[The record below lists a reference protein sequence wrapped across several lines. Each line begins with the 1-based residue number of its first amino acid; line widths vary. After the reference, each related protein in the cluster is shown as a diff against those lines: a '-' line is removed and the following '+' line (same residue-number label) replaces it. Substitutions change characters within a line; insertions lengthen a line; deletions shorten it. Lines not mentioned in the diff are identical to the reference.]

1 MYIFLQLK
9 FASELTKKSNG
20 NVNETIYLRSK
31 EKQNWDVDKED
42 YSFGR
47 SFDFKMKGW
56 PEGNNVCK
64 LLNFEFLKGYYE
76 PE

>member
-31 EKQNWDVDKED
+31 KKQNWDVDKDD
-42 YSFGR
+42 YSFRR
-47 SFDFKMKGW
+47 SFDFKMEDGQKVIMFA
-56 PEGNNVCK
+56 NY
-64 LLNFEFLKGYYE
+64 LILNF
-76 PE
+76 

>member
-47 SFDFKMKGW
+47 SFDFKMEDGQKVIMFA
-56 PEGNNVCK
+56 NY
-64 LLNFEFLKGYYE
+64 LILNF
-76 PE
+76 

>member
-1 MYIFLQLK
+1 MEVMYIFLQLK

-31 EKQNWDVDKED
+31 EKQNWHVDKED

-47 SFDFKMKGW
+47 SFDFKMEDGQKVIMFA
-56 PEGNNVCK
+56 NY
-64 LLNFEFLKGYYE
+64 LILNF
-76 PE
+76 

>member
-9 FASELTKKSNG
+9 FASELTKNSNG

-47 SFDFKMKGW
+47 SFDFKMEDGQKVIMFA
-56 PEGNNVCK
+56 NY
-64 LLNFEFLKGYYE
+64 LILNF
-76 PE
+76 